1 MMAILINTTLLI
13 ICGLAI
19 DLYPIFTRATKIKN
33 ILIPT
38 HTEPKRKK
46 PVSKFVKD
54 TLWLHVP
61 TLRNK
66 LKQAGLDHIAYHQ
79 YIKLCLLSLSCVF
92 LLCIFLLLKLNLFN
106 LAPKLQY
113 AFMGIIT
120 LSSFL
125 IPRVIIEKM
134 RKKRVEIIDY
144 YMSPFIDLILVCL
157 DSGLTFHQSF
167 KNVTK
172 EIGLSCPLI
181 EVEFSKTVKALQ
193 VSLNPGVILTE
204 LHNRLPS
211 DALGSFVATVTQSLE
226 KGSSLYDALH
236 QLSIISYQ
244 ENLLELE
251 KKVEKLPMI
260 VTTLAGF
267 ILLPAFLITAIAPLF
282 NSLKGTI
289 FQ

>member
-1 MMAILINTTLLI
+1 
-13 ICGLAI
+13 
-19 DLYPIFTRATKIKN
+19 
-33 ILIPT
+33 
-38 HTEPKRKK
+38 
-46 PVSKFVKD
+46 
-54 TLWLHVP
+54 
-61 TLRNK
+61 
-66 LKQAGLDHIAYHQ
+66 
-79 YIKLCLLSLSCVF
+79 
-92 LLCIFLLLKLNLFN
+92 
-106 LAPKLQY
+106 
-113 AFMGIIT
+113 
-120 LSSFL
+120 
-125 IPRVIIEKM
+125 
-134 RKKRVEIIDY
+134 
-144 YMSPFIDLILVCL
+144 MSPFIDLILVCL

-167 KNVTK
+167 KSVTQ

-181 EVEFSKTVKALQ
+181 EQEFSKTVKALE
-193 VSLNPGVILTE
+193 VSLDSGVILTE

-236 QLSIISYQ
+236 QLSVISYQ

-289 FQ
+289 F